1 MRAGVENVEQVVDAS
16 LGNQASFPLGDL
28 QGARCSEGRRG
39 RRTALWGSHRQRKM
53 MPPEQLL
60 VTELLLTAID
70 SVSASIAYGTDVIK
84 PEGC

>member
-1 MRAGVENVEQVVDAS
+1 MEQVVDAS

-39 RRTALWGSHRQRKM
+39 RCTALWGSHRLRKM

-70 SVSASIAYGTDVIK
+70 LVSVSIAYGTDVIK
-84 PEGC
+84 PEGY